1 MSLARNSIHVI
12 KPMENKSKN
21 PAEYGYCQDGKV
33 YLKSY
38 AEYEERQIGVV
49 RNTEEEAL
57 QYFVNRF
64 SIAENKVS
72 TLFEQVEEA
81 QNKGSYLT
89 KLLQLRKSLTE
100 FDGLGNF
107 IPLLERLDG
116 MELELRELI
125 LNNQIKNLEIKK
137 ALIEEV
143 REAGKIEDWA
153 VATETI
159 MEIKAKWLKTGP
171 VDKNLQDGVEGEF
184 DEIVDEFFVRR
195 REYYSEK
202 NRLIDEKLA
211 TLQRI
216 VDDARNLRY
225 EKDID
230 VAFETIKN
238 LQREWKTIA
247 NVPPKKQSLLWK
259 QFKRSNDFFFERY
272 NRDKGIVTTIR
283 IDPRVQQMKEMT
295 TELET
300 LFKVQSEI
308 PATSEKA
315 KGYLVKWKE
324 LAAQTKTLDRS
335 IAERFRNVCDKI
347 FEMNYLL
354 RVISYRHPALDE
366 KPRVEQLKIMINQ
379 MDYMTKKEKNELDAF
394 ITDSQYS
401 GQMGDKL
408 VMNKINTQKRKISMK
423 ETLLIEF
430 KKELEILL
438 GQ

>member
-1 MSLARNSIHVI
+1 
-12 KPMENKSKN
+12 MENKSKN

-38 AEYEERQIGVV
+38 SEYGERQIGVV

-72 TLFEQVEEA
+72 LLFDQVEEA

-89 KLLQLRKSLTE
+89 KLLQLHKSLTE

-171 VDKNLQDGVEGEF
+171 VDKNLQDGVEGKF

-202 NRLIDEKLA
+202 NRIIDEKLA

-230 VAFETIKN
+230 VAFEIIKN

-300 LFKVQSEI
+300 LFKVQTEI

>member
-1 MSLARNSIHVI
+1 
-12 KPMENKSKN
+12 MENKSKN

-72 TLFEQVEEA
+72 ILFDQVEEA

-230 VAFETIKN
+230 VAFEVIKN

-423 ETLLIEF
+423 ETLLVEF

>member
-1 MSLARNSIHVI
+1 
-12 KPMENKSKN
+12 MENKSKN

-38 AEYEERQIGVV
+38 AEYGERQIGVV

-72 TLFEQVEEA
+72 LLFDQVEEA

-89 KLLQLRKSLTE
+89 KLLQLHKSLTE

-171 VDKNLQDGVEGEF
+171 VDKNLQDGVEGKF

-202 NRLIDEKLA
+202 NRIIDEKLA

-230 VAFETIKN
+230 VAFEIIKN

-300 LFKVQSEI
+300 LFKVQTEI

>member
-1 MSLARNSIHVI
+1 
-12 KPMENKSKN
+12 MENKSKN
-21 PAEYGYCQDGKV
+21 PAEYGYCKDGKV
-33 YLKSY
+33 FLKGY

-49 RNTEEEAL
+49 RNSEEEAL

-116 MELELRELI
+116 LELELRELI
-125 LNNQIKNLEIKK
+125 LNNQIKNLEIK
-137 ALIEEV
+137 
-143 REAGKIEDWA
+143 EAGKIEDWA
-153 VATETI
+153 EATEAI

-184 DEIVDEFFVRR
+184 EEIVDEFFVRR

-202 NRLIDEKLA
+202 NRIIDEKLGV
-211 TLQRI
+211 LQRI

-225 EKDID
+225 EKDVD
-230 VAFETIKN
+230 VAFENIKN
-238 LQREWKTIA
+238 LQREWKTIM
-247 NVPPKKQSLLWK
+247 NVPPKKQSMLWK
-259 QFKRSNDFFFERY
+259 QFKRSNDYFFERY
-272 NRDKGIVTTIR
+272 NREKGIISTIR

-295 TELET
+295 TELES
-300 LFKVQSEI
+300 LLKSQADI
-308 PATSEKA
+308 PSTSEKA

-324 LAAQTKTLDRS
+324 LAAQTKNLDRN

-354 RVISYRHPALDE
+354 RVISYRHPSLDD

-394 ITDSQYS
+394 ITDMQYS

-430 KKELEILL
+430 KKELEVLL
-438 GQ
+438 DQ

>member
-1 MSLARNSIHVI
+1 
-12 KPMENKSKN
+12 MENKSKN
-21 PAEYGYCQDGKV
+21 PAEYGYCKDGKV
-33 YLKSY
+33 FLKGY

-49 RNTEEEAL
+49 RNSEEEAL

-116 MELELRELI
+116 LELELRELI

-143 REAGKIEDWA
+143 KEAGKIEDWA
-153 VATETI
+153 EATEAI

-184 DEIVDEFFVRR
+184 EEIVDEFFVRR

-202 NRLIDEKLA
+202 NRIIDEKLGV
-211 TLQRI
+211 LQRI

-225 EKDID
+225 EKDVD
-230 VAFETIKN
+230 VAFENIKN
-238 LQREWKTIA
+238 LQREWKTIM
-247 NVPPKKQSLLWK
+247 NVPPKKQSMLWK
-259 QFKRSNDFFFERY
+259 QFKRSNDYFFERY
-272 NRDKGIVTTIR
+272 NREKGIISTIR

-295 TELET
+295 TELES
-300 LFKVQSEI
+300 LLKSQADI
-308 PATSEKA
+308 PSTSEKA

-324 LAAQTKTLDRS
+324 LAAQTKNLDRN

-354 RVISYRHPALDE
+354 RVISYRHPSLDD

-394 ITDSQYS
+394 ITDMQYS

-430 KKELEILL
+430 KKELEVLL
-438 GQ
+438 DQ